1 MYFLFAKKHP
11 FLKDNKYDYK
21 AATAGNINFDLPGE
35 NPFDGVSEL
44 AIDVIKEMLN
54 PSPAN
59 RIGAND
65 ILRME
70 WFKYISE
77 SKPASTSEVQIA
89 TNQLAQCIFI
99 NEKQE

>member
-1 MYFLFAKKHP
+1 
-11 FLKDNKYDYK
+11 
-21 AATAGNINFDLPGE
+21 
-35 NPFDGVSEL
+35 
-44 AIDVIKEMLN
+44 MLN

-89 TNQLAQCIFI
+89 TNQLAQYIFI